1 MAPELF
7 RAGFRIGVLIL
18 LLSLLMLPFQPT
30 GTPQFVVTVLALIVG
45 LLFVV
50 AVALLVRA
58 SRPAIPRDNVVR
70 TSYNAARRE
79 RVRPHPHEG
88 EDT

>member
-7 RAGFRIGVLIL
+7 RAAFRIGVLIV
-18 LLSLLMLPFQPT
+18 LLSIVMLPLQPT

-45 LLFVV
+45 LLFVG

-58 SRPAIPRDNVVR
+58 SRPPIPRDNVVR
-70 TSYNAARRE
+70 TSYNAARE
-79 RVRPHPHEG
+79 KRVRPYPHAG